1 MSLPRENQYH
11 YQHCCRFVKWV
22 IFHKKNAVKVD
33 KNFHLEKWYTTSFS
47 RMIKL
52 MYAVEPIEI
61 LLINTI
67 KIVEHWHGKSIVF
80 ILNLLHIEHHI
91 DIFMIGSVT

>member
-1 MSLPRENQYH
+1 M
-11 YQHCCRFVKWV
+11 
-22 IFHKKNAVKVD
+22 KK
-33 KNFHLEKWYTTSFS
+33 L
-47 RMIKL
+47 I
-52 MYAVEPIEI
+52 YAVEPIEI